1 MGKFKVKNEVKGEW
15 YTEKQLNE
23 MGMVLKRGA
32 KGVTMYTN
40 GFYQYA
46 ADYYTLKQARKDE
59 GKAKAIISNNR
70 KQQRKARKEEKE
82 SEMRILEAQTDE
94 AEMWHTAHQWLEL
107 GRIPDDKAIWR
118 TGKSLLGK
126 SESYYY
132 CRIDD
137 THEPA
142 MDEIERVKA
151 DQERKYHY
159 QTFVQLDCMLVFVLP

>member
-70 KQQRKARKEEKE
+70 K
-82 SEMRILEAQTDE
+82 
-94 AEMWHTAHQWLEL
+94 H
-107 GRIPDDKAIWR
+107 
-118 TGKSLLGK
+118 
-126 SESYYY
+126 
-132 CRIDD
+132 
-137 THEPA
+137 
-142 MDEIERVKA
+142 
-151 DQERKYHY
+151 
-159 QTFVQLDCMLVFVLP
+159 

>member
-70 KQQRKARKEEKE
+70 KQQRKA
-82 SEMRILEAQTDE
+82 
-94 AEMWHTAHQWLEL
+94 
-107 GRIPDDKAIWR
+107 
-118 TGKSLLGK
+118 
-126 SESYYY
+126 
-132 CRIDD
+132 
-137 THEPA
+137 
-142 MDEIERVKA
+142 
-151 DQERKYHY
+151 QERGKGKRNENIGGADGRSRDVAHCAPVAGAR
-159 QTFVQLDCMLVFVLP
+159 QNTR